1 MPSRLLLT
9 VFATL
14 NIAGG
19 LACILAPALMLRSFG
34 VVLPPMGI
42 VIYQFWGIA
51 VAGTGALLWLL
62 RNRCGDGMPVPLVSI
77 LVVMNTLN
85 AAIAVRG
92 QFSGGERLRM
102 GNGRIVRLVCTRV
115 SCRRHWSDTA
125 ERVVSAAHH
134 PLRSHAAEPE
144 SLDF

>member
-1 MPSRLLLT
+1 
-9 VFATL
+9 
-14 NIAGG
+14 
-19 LACILAPALMLRSFG
+19 
-34 VVLPPMGI
+34 MGI

-92 QFSGGERLRM
+92 QFSGANASGWAMVALYVLLALAFLAVAIGAIRR
-102 GNGRIVRLVCTRV
+102 NG
-115 SCRRHWSDTA
+115 W
-125 ERVVSAAHH
+125 
-134 PLRSHAAEPE
+134 
-144 SLDF
+144 

>member
-42 VIYQFWGIA
+42 VIYQFWGVA

-92 QFSGGERLRM
+92 QFSGANASGWAMVALYVLLALAFLAVAIGAIRR
-102 GNGRIVRLVCTRV
+102 NG
-115 SCRRHWSDTA
+115 W
-125 ERVVSAAHH
+125 
-134 PLRSHAAEPE
+134 
-144 SLDF
+144 